1 MSSGLLILTRKP
13 GESIYIGDIKVTV
26 VEVKGPQIRLGIK
39 APKEVR
45 IYREEIYLQIL
56 EENRLAAEAG
66 MSTSASVE
74 GLTPNFGSSQQPAKP
89 VSGFAK
95 LKTSSTA
102 ASQPSA
108 EGKGDTIVRRKN
120 SKGGSD
126 E

>member
-56 EENRLAAEAG
+56 EENRLASEAG

-74 GLTPNFGSSQQPAKP
+74 GLTPNFGAPQQPSKP
-89 VSGFAK
+89 VSGFSK
-95 LKTSSTA
+95 LKTSSA
-102 ASQPSA
+102 AAQTNA
-108 EGKGDTIVRRKN
+108 DTKGEPIVRRKN

>member
-1 MSSGLLILTRKP
+1 MSQGLLILTRKP

-56 EENRLAAEAG
+56 EENRLAAEGG
-66 MSTSASVE
+66 MSTNAVVE
-74 GLTPNFGSSQQPAKP
+74 GLTPNFGSSQPANAKA
-89 VSGFAK
+89 SGGLSK
-95 LKTSSTA
+95 LKSST
-102 ASQPSA
+102 SLTPKSD
-108 EGKGDTIVRRKN
+108 GPIIRKKGTN
-120 SKGGSD
+120 GGSN

>member
-74 GLTPNFGSSQQPAKP
+74 GLTPNFGSSQPQAKAP
-89 VSGFAK
+89 SGLSK
-95 LKTSSTA
+95 LKTNTTSSQ
-102 ASQPSA
+102 QPI
-108 EGKGDTIVRRKN
+108 EGKGDVLVRRKN